1 MDTSLETYYVPK
13 MPRSIGICNAR
24 NLGDPLADHRTA
36 LSIMQKDH
44 QTTWPIHNR
53 RVNLLD
59 EEQKEEQSFDM

>member
-1 MDTSLETYYVPK
+1 
-13 MPRSIGICNAR
+13 
-24 NLGDPLADHRTA
+24 
-36 LSIMQKDH
+36 MQKDH